1 MPARSIRLL
10 SLIAVVS
17 VAGPAA
23 AQGWFGY
30 TNGID
35 RFTVNFPEEP
45 RVEAITW
52 PSEYGAVFP
61 GRVYRATRGDAVYS
75 VTVIDYSDSHNIH
88 LARTNSTEADSAEN
102 YNYWVI
108 DVLAAVDYGGGVYGE
123 RGGNVT
129 FDAWAHIDRVPGHQL
144 QITGD
149 DGSRSYVGI
158 FMHERRLYIADA
170 TVPAGAPPQGHFQQS
185 LGFVDSAGDRVRY
198 DWDEDF
204 NLIRSRGAGTGPFGG
219 IDH

>member
-1 MPARSIRLL
+1 MRSTRLL
-10 SLIAVVS
+10 ILIAALS

-30 TNGID
+30 TSETD
-35 RFTVNFPEEP
+35 QFTVNFPDEPQIEE
-45 RVEAITW
+45 ITW
-52 PSEYGAVFP
+52 PSEYGAEFP
-61 GRVYRATRGDAVYS
+61 GRVYTAKRGDAVYS
-75 VTVIDYSDSHNIH
+75 VTVVDYRDSQNIH
-88 LARTNSTEADSAEN
+88 LARSNSTEADSAQN
-102 YNYWVI
+102 YSYWII
-108 DVLAAVDYGGGVYGE
+108 DIVASVDYAAQVYRK
-123 RGGNVT
+123 RGGAVT

-149 DGSRSYVGI
+149 DGSRSYIGI

-185 LGFVDSAGDRVRY
+185 LGFVDAAGERVRY

-219 IDH
+219 VDE

>member
-1 MPARSIRLL
+1 MRSMRLL
-10 SLIAVVS
+10 FLIAVVS

-108 DVLAAVDYGGGVYGE
+108 DVLAAVDYAAQVYRE